1 MCIYTCILHISHHVS
16 GQFTILLSENGSQ
29 LLKAPLAAAISSHSP
44 MQPMHEMWDEARD
57 RSQLRELRAL
67 YATLLDKCVTLK
79 MQETGPTVYSPY
91 PRRLECLN
99 IWRYNYKGSTFSSV
113 ILRPWGLV
121 QSGARTFDLPLS
133 RLACS
138 LLLRTSMED

>member
-1 MCIYTCILHISHHVS
+1 MCISILHISHHAW
-16 GQFTILLSENGSQ
+16 GQFTILLSENGRQ

-44 MQPMHEMWDEARD
+44 TQPMHEMWDEARD
-57 RSQLRELRAL
+57 RSQHRELRAL

-79 MQETGPTVYSPY
+79 MQETGSTVYSPY